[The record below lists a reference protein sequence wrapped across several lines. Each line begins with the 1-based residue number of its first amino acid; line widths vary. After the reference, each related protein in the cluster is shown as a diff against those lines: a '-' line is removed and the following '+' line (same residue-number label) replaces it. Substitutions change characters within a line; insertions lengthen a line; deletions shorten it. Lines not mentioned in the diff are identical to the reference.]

1 MMYAL
6 VFLAAFTSVFA
17 LGLSSKL
24 IRDDKI
30 AASAAVSWLITLSQ
44 YAMTWAV
51 FEAGLSPSEYLL
63 VAGAG
68 GSLGITTVQ
77 YFYLWLQRRMKNV

>member
-1 MMYAL
+1 MMYAI
-6 VFLAAFTSVFA
+6 VFIAAFTSVFA

-30 AASAAVSWLITLSQ
+30 AASAAVSWAITLSQ

-51 FEAGLSPSEYLL
+51 FEAGLDAAEYLL

-68 GSLGITTVQ
+68 GSIGITTVQ
-77 YFYLWLQRRMKNV
+77 YFYLWIQRRGQNV

>member
-1 MMYAL
+1 MMYFL
-6 VFLAAFTSVFA
+6 VFAAAFTSVFM

-30 AASAAVSWLITLSQ
+30 AASALVSWGITVAQ

-51 FEAGLSPSEYLL
+51 FEAGLDPAEYILCS
-63 VAGAG
+63 GAG
-68 GSLGITTVQ
+68 GSLGITSLQ
-77 YFYLWLQRRMKNV
+77 HFYLWMRRREYV

>member
-1 MMYAL
+1 MMFAL
-6 VFLAAFTSVFA
+6 VFFAAFSSVFM

-30 AASAAVSWLITLSQ
+30 ALSAVVSWGITVSQ

-51 FEAGLSPSEYLL
+51 FEAGLDPAEYILCS
-63 VAGAG
+63 GAG
-68 GSLGITTVQ
+68 GSIGITLLQ
-77 YFYLWLQRRMKNV
+77 HFYLWLQRKGI